1 MSIDL
6 SGLAR
11 IKATKPA
18 LLNAIKAACE
28 EYSNG
33 GFRAEPIVKR
43 HFTAGNQARYGWKS
57 LSPDYEEWK
66 AEGSTRMRGGVGFLR
81 EKDRDG
87 LKALK
92 SGLRR
97 NKIKGAAAK
106 QALDNY
112 INKARNFRR
121 ASKADKAG
129 AGGLP
134 MLVLTGSLRD
144 NITAGR
150 AVIRQTGPS
159 SFLITWANI
168 PAYAI
173 FHHQGTSKMAKRS
186 PIEPNA
192 EDRKAVLDAARRH
205 LRAAMGMLGR
215 VKAGG
220 APGPIPRG

>member
-1 MSIDL
+1 M
-6 SGLAR
+6 
-11 IKATKPA
+11 K
-18 LLNAIKAACE
+18 
-28 EYSNG
+28 
-33 GFRAEPIVKR
+33 
-43 HFTAGNQARYGWKS
+43 
-57 LSPDYEEWK
+57 
-66 AEGSTRMRGGVGFLR
+66 GGVGFLK

-106 QALDNY
+106 QALDDY

-150 AVIRQTGPS
+150 AVIRQTGPN

-168 PAYAI
+168 PAYSI
-173 FHHQGTSKMAKRS
+173 FHHEGTGKMAKRS
-186 PIEPNA
+186 PIEPND
-192 EDRKAVLDAARRH
+192 EDRKAVMDAARRH
-205 LRAAMGMLGR
+205 LRAALGMLGK
-215 VKAGG
+215 VTVGG
-220 APGPIPRG
+220 APGAVPRG